1 MHMTDE
7 GIEPKRVWVKAER
20 SSALNACVELTRDDD
35 SILLRDS
42 KDPRTQLRYTML
54 EIEGIRRGEF
64 DHLLR
69 SVTETGGEV
78 HVSPIPSN

>member
-1 MHMTDE
+1 MTDE

-54 EIEGIRRGEF
+54 EIEVFFEGVRRGEF

-69 SVTETGGEV
+69 SAGKA
-78 HVSPIPSN
+78 